1 VIGLER
7 LGVGDP
13 SVEPHAVHLCE
24 RLVETGSVVLRTLS
38 GTRAGEVATQRW
50 LSSPRVTIVAIVKR
64 RVFAGPFVWVWTG
77 DHALSAAGPPP
88 PALDWATDPE
98 RVTATGTMDVACIY
112 LALKENALDLSHFVH
127 APKQFKIKKVPKE
140 IQDLGF

>member
-1 VIGLER
+1 MER

-24 RLVETGSVVLRTLS
+24 RIVEAGSVVLRTLS

-50 LSSPRVTIVAIVKR
+50 LSSPRVTTAAIVRR
-64 RVFAGPFVWVWTG
+64 RVFASGL
-77 DHALSAAGPPP
+77 HLSGGEGKRARPQPLCP
-88 PALDWATDPE
+88 RRLNN
-98 RVTATGTMDVACIY
+98 
-112 LALKENALDLSHFVH
+112 LKL
-127 APKQFKIKKVPKE
+127 KKVPKE